1 MSSKKSNKRTRSPSS
16 SSSKKP
22 KSKKQVT
29 TPSLHDLTIT
39 FSQKSFFNGATVT
52 GIMSGIISQDT
63 PFFLKCFGKYVH
75 GKYVPV
81 KYVPCMRCLVEVN
94 AGIAFY
100 IFYWNKTQYDPHILI
115 QGKSGIFNSL
125 LSKYINYS
133 EPRKDFSKW
142 LLDNISPFQKG
153 DRPLTIDFDEFWGSI
168 TKELIY
174 IIIDRIRFD
183 SRFVSRFYDG
193 IQSSEEPRDG
203 IPVIDLSDPEN
214 RGIFTDSTFFC
225 DISRNAKGGIG
236 NGNRLSKRSNK
247 KLRKTMKKKSTIS
260 SFSP

>member
-1 MSSKKSNKRTRSPSS
+1 MSSKSNSKKPNKRSHSPSS

-29 TPSLHDLTIT
+29 TPSLNDLTIT
-39 FSQKSFFNGATVT
+39 FSQKSFFNGETVS
-52 GIMSGIISQDT
+52 GIMGGIISQDT
-63 PFFLKCFGKYVH
+63 PFFLKCFGKYV
-75 GKYVPV
+75 
-81 KYVPCMRCLVEVN
+81 PCMQCLVEVN

-125 LSKYINYS
+125 LSKYINHS

-153 DRPLTIDFDEFWGSI
+153 DRPLTIDFDKFWGSI
-168 TKELIY
+168 PKELIY

-183 SRFVSRFYDG
+183 QKFPYFEKTRH
-193 IQSSEEPRDG
+193 G

-214 RGIFTDSTFFC
+214 RTIFTDSTFFC

-236 NGNRLSKRSNK
+236 IGNGNRMSKRSNK